1 MQARSVA
8 ITLLY
13 ALTSVMVCA
22 CGGSGSETSTPEN
35 PVAPS
40 AFSLSSSAGNVMS
53 AAYTCDGTGASPD
66 LTWTNPPSATQSF
79 ALLMTTVAP
88 DRTKYNWV
96 LYNIPGASRQLRKD
110 SFGVGTIGVG
120 DDGPYEGYQA
130 PCSQG
135 AGAKTYTFTLYAL
148 SGAPSI
154 SATPASGAA
163 VMTSI
168 SSLVLGSAALTMTY
182 SAPGSTGSG
191 QSSACNLI
199 RASTRASRLG
209 NAYVNCDTQYAYVAS
224 NGLGTHTMMNGITAS
239 NLQVPIAQNF
249 YGANGWKIPLSPAI
263 AATPTS
269 VNDGPIGVAINGV
282 PIFNPC
288 KQGGCAAP
296 GGGDTKAL
304 GELDICNGHAGRA
317 DDYHYHAAPICLMA
331 GQTSNYWDSNPIGW
345 ALDGFA
351 IFGFNNPDGSLAT
364 RDQTCGGNSLAHSNA
379 PAGYA
384 YHLTNASPY
393 VLSCLRGSPSPDL
406 AGQSAKY
413 VPLRSPPVDPLPAVS
428 AMSLA
433 SETSGYSTLQF
444 TAATSFKTTSDS
456 SNNYQTINPAGT
468 YQILYKPLT
477 GAALTTE
484 LVKAG
489 NANKTACWEF
499 QFKNS
504 TGNTSQPTL
513 NFCK

>member
-1 MQARSVA
+1 
-8 ITLLY
+8 
-13 ALTSVMVCA
+13 
-22 CGGSGSETSTPEN
+22 
-35 PVAPS
+35 
-40 AFSLSSSAGNVMS
+40 
-53 AAYTCDGTGASPD
+53 
-66 LTWTNPPSATQSF
+66 
-79 ALLMTTVAP
+79 
-88 DRTKYNWV
+88 
-96 LYNIPGASRQLRKD
+96 
-110 SFGVGTIGVG
+110 
-120 DDGPYEGYQA
+120 
-130 PCSQG
+130 
-135 AGAKTYTFTLYAL
+135 
-148 SGAPSI
+148 
-154 SATPASGAA
+154 
-163 VMTSI
+163 
-168 SSLVLGSAALTMTY
+168 
-182 SAPGSTGSG
+182 
-191 QSSACNLI
+191 
-199 RASTRASRLG
+199 
-209 NAYVNCDTQYAYVAS
+209 
-224 NGLGTHTMMNGITAS
+224 
-239 NLQVPIAQNF
+239 
-249 YGANGWKIPLSPAI
+249 
-263 AATPTS
+263 
-269 VNDGPIGVAINGV
+269 
-282 PIFNPC
+282 
-288 KQGGCAAP
+288 
-296 GGGDTKAL
+296 
-304 GELDICNGHAGRA
+304 
-317 DDYHYHAAPICLMA
+317 MA

-428 AMSLA
+428 AMTLA
-433 SETSGYSTLQF
+433 SDTSGYSTLQF
-444 TAATSFKTTSDS
+444 TTVTSFKTTSDN